1 VAAKSETKRKERKG
15 IDRRLIHLAAHPVRV
30 QALCVLSERTA
41 SPKEVSI
48 EIREQIAT
56 VSHHIKELEKMEM
69 VELVDT
75 RARRGAVEHFYRAT
89 KRPHLNSEE
98 WEKLSVEERTPLSAW
113 VLQLIMGD
121 SAKALSCGS
130 FDARADRHLSRAS
143 VVVDEEGWDELKQLH
158 DETLQTQLEIQGA
171 SANRMAESKEDGFNV
186 SASIICIE
194 TPVWRQQ
201 S

>member
-1 VAAKSETKRKERKG
+1 M
-15 IDRRLIHLAAHPVRV
+15 
-30 QALCVLSERTA
+30 SERTA
-41 SPKEVSI
+41 SPKEVSV

-130 FDARADRHLSRAS
+130 FDARADRHLSRAA
-143 VVVDEEGWDELKQLH
+143 VVVDREGWDELKQLH
-158 DETLQTQLEIQGA
+158 DETLG
-171 SANRMAESKEDGFNV
+171 
-186 SASIICIE
+186 
-194 TPVWRQQ
+194 
-201 S
+201 